1 MIVPFLFRGMAIAW
15 YSIQTNVISKT
26 EPPRT
31 AHNALRS
38 TKKLLVILVNW
49 RSGITYLSC
58 IMGLCVVYEYVPLGP
73 LQLLLSHACAW
84 IFRLCGHLAF
94 AQGTYFCVD
103 GYWGQIT
110 RLCTY
115 VDLFLLTAPFVI
127 RRGTIVQ
134 NIVRLSVFLGIVLFI
149 DFVRIVLGIH
159 VVMSGFSWKIG
170 HDLVDYFVYYGILV
184 VTALLWMK
192 AQYSA
197 HAEKDR

>member
-1 MIVPFLFRGMAIAW
+1 MAW
-15 YSIQTNVISKT
+15 YSIQTNVRSKT
-26 EPPRT
+26 KPPRT

-38 TKKLLVILVNW
+38 TKKWLVILVNW

-58 IMGLCVVYEYVPLGP
+58 IMGLCVFYKFVPLGP

-84 IFRLCGHLAF
+84 IFRLWGHLAF
-94 AQGTYFCVD
+94 AHGTYFCVD
-103 GYWGQIT
+103 EYWGQIS
-110 RLCTY
+110 RDCTY

-134 NIVRLSVFLGIVLFI
+134 NIVRLSVFLGIVLSI
-149 DFVRIVLGIH
+149 NFVRIVLGIYV